1 MVRLKDIAVRAGVS
15 IMTVSKALR
24 DAKDV
29 SAATKS
35 RIRNIAEA
43 MGYVPDTAARGLRTN
58 TTMLFGVVISSITNP
73 VFARMVS
80 AIEENAFENGFEVV
94 LLHSLNDP
102 VREERCLRR
111 LLSRRVDGMFISPA
125 YRLESESRIYQTLA
139 ARGMPSVLLGHPAP
153 FCAGIPF
160 VTTDDL
166 VASYQATQHLLK
178 LGHRRIAFLSGSM
191 VTPWAAERFEGYR
204 RALREAGLEVDEKLV
219 FQAGSTV
226 EDGAKAATQMLNE
239 NCKATA
245 IQAVNDLVAVGC
257 AETLLQQGW
266 QIPAD
271 ISLIGFGN
279 VFISEHYRV
288 PLTTM
293 RQAKFRLGA
302 AAVEM
307 MLKLLRGERPDSRR
321 IPAELIV
328 RQSTAAPVA
337 LAR

>member
-1 MVRLKDIAVRAGVS
+1 MVRLKDIAARAGVS
-15 IMTVSKALR
+15 IMTVSKSLR

-29 SAATKS
+29 SAATKA
-35 RIRNIAEA
+35 RIRQIAEA

-58 TTMLFGVVISSITNP
+58 TTKLFGVVISSITNP

-80 AIEENAFENGFEVV
+80 AIEENAFENGYEIV

-102 VREERCLRR
+102 AREERCLRR
-111 LLSRRVDGMFISPA
+111 LLSRRVDGLFISPA
-125 YRLESESRIYQTLA
+125 YRMENEARIFQTLA
-139 ARGMPSVLLGHPAP
+139 ARGMPTVLLGHPAA
-153 FCAGIPF
+153 FCHGFPF

-178 LGHRRIAFLSGSM
+178 LGHRRIAFLTGM
-191 VTPWAAERFEGYR
+191 MMAPWAAERFEGYR
-204 RALREAGLEVDEKLV
+204 RALREVGLEVDDKLV
-219 FQAGSTV
+219 FPAGSTV
-226 EDGAKAATQMLNE
+226 EDGANAATQLLNE
-239 NCKATA
+239 NCHATA

-257 AETLLQQGW
+257 ADTLFQQGW
-266 QIPAD
+266 QIPQD

-279 VFISEHYRV
+279 VLVSEHYRV

-302 AAVEM
+302 AAIEM

-328 RQSTAAPVA
+328 RQSTAAPVPKPA
-337 LAR
+337 